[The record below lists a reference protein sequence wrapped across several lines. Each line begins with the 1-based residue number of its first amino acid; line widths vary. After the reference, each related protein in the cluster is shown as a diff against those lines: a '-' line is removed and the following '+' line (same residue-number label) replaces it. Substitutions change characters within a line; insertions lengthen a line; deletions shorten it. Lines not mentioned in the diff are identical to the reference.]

1 MHTILITLIF
11 ASMLSIFSI
20 LINLGSEISYWVVC
34 LPLVYGICGIIFYNI
49 FILLKKS
56 FVFKLFQLQALVRYL
71 ILPVLYSSGQS
82 IGVGKD
88 SNYLE
93 VAIGVM
99 CIELVIIYTVFFF
112 YAKKQQA
119 VTEKNTLNIQYIKK
133 SFIVP
138 IVLVVLFAIVYLGGA
153 LDKVNFVWDLANYV
167 DQYINQGEE
176 LEVDTLSM
184 LLFNTFKVI
193 LILYLISLIQQS
205 KIIKR
210 KKIFVT
216 LVILASTLVMV
227 GLSRF
232 SMVLNLAVLLAML
245 PFMFSNKDVKKI
257 FYSTIPFFILILTI
271 ASIAKFSRYDEVY
284 SGTSLVSAASIN
296 AYFLGFGNIAIG
308 VEAFNTIKWSDSVFY
323 LFNDTLQNVP
333 ILSKLTDDAYKTT
346 IRFNETIYGHKLWA
360 DQIVPLSISGLF
372 HFGFVGIFIYNP
384 LFIAVALFLER
395 CAYQVKYIGYK
406 YVCLYLSVVFSLVFM
421 LNLGSFY
428 ASLIRTILFLF
439 IPILILKYLTSLK
452 FTAR

>member
-1 MHTILITLIF
+1 MGGLSLLVLILSSVSVILTLF
-11 ASMLSIFSI
+11 NTLESGNMALT
-20 LINLGSEISYWVVC
+20 L
-34 LPLVYGICGIIFYNI
+34 LPLSYLCSIIIFYQLNKKLINSFIYKI
-49 FILLKKS
+49 FHI
-56 FVFKLFQLQALVRYL
+56 QAIFRYL
-71 ILPVLYSSGQS
+71 ILPILYSFGQPLN
-82 IGVGKD
+82 IGNE
-88 SNYLE
+88 SNHL
-93 VAIGVM
+93 VIAIGIM
-99 CIELVIIYTVFFF
+99 CIELITIYTVFLF
-112 YAKKQQA
+112 YAEKQQA
-119 VTEKNTLNIQYIKK
+119 VIKKNTLNIQYIKK

-138 IVLVVLFAIVYLGGA
+138 IVLVVLFAIIYLGGA
-153 LDKVNFVWDLANYV
+153 LDKVNFVWELANYV

-193 LILYLISLIQQS
+193 LTLYLISLIQQS

-257 FYSTIPFFILILTI
+257 FYSTIPFFILILAI

-323 LFNDTLQNVP
+323 LFNDTLQNIP

-372 HFGFVGIFIYNP
+372 HFGFFGIFVYNP
-384 LFIAVALFLER
+384 LFIAIALFLER

>member
-1 MHTILITLIF
+1 MNKTFFIIF
-11 ASMLSIFSI
+11 FISVFSSI
-20 LINLGSEISYWVVC
+20 LTLSNSIKYGGGIVATLPVFYLGM
-34 LPLVYGICGIIFYNI
+34 LLVFYNV
-49 FILLKKS
+49 FNFYKKS
-56 FVFKLFQLQALVRYL
+56 FIFKIFQLQAMGRYL
-71 ILPVLYSSGQS
+71 LLPVLYSSGQLLG
-82 IGVGKD
+82 IGNE
-88 SNYLE
+88 SNYL
-93 VAIGVM
+93 VIAIGIM
-99 CIELVIIYTVFFF
+99 CIELITIYTVFLFH
-112 YAKKQQA
+112 AKKQQA
-119 VTEKNTLNIQYIKK
+119 VIEKHTLNIQYIKK

-138 IVLVVLFAIVYLGGA
+138 ITLVVLFAIIYLGEA
-153 LDKVNFVWDLANYV
+153 LDKVNFVWELANYV
-167 DQYINQGEE
+167 DQYINQGQE
-176 LEVDTLSM
+176 LEVDTLSI

-210 KKIFVT
+210 KKLFVT

-245 PFMFSNKDVKKI
+245 PFMFNNKDVKII
-257 FYSTIPFFILILTI
+257 FYSTIPFFIFILAV

-384 LFIAVALFLER
+384 LFIAIALFLER

>member
-1 MHTILITLIF
+1 MNKTFFIIF
-11 ASMLSIFSI
+11 FISVFSSI
-20 LINLGSEISYWVVC
+20 LTLSNSIQYGGGIVVALPVFYLGM
-34 LPLVYGICGIIFYNI
+34 LLVFYNV
-49 FILLKKS
+49 FNFYKKS
-56 FVFKLFQLQALVRYL
+56 FIFKIFQLQAMARYL
-71 ILPVLYSSGQS
+71 LLPVLYSSGQLLG
-82 IGVGKD
+82 IGNE
-88 SNYLE
+88 SNYLGI
-93 VAIGVM
+93 AIGVM

-112 YAKKQQA
+112 YAEKQQA
-119 VTEKNTLNIQYIKK
+119 VIEKNTLNIQYIKK

-138 IVLVVLFAIVYLGGA
+138 IILVVLFSIIYIGGA
-153 LDKVNFVWDLANYV
+153 LDKVNFVWELANYV

-257 FYSTIPFFILILTI
+257 FYSTIPFFILILAI

-439 IPILILKYLTSLK
+439 IPILILKYITSLK

>member
-1 MHTILITLIF
+1 MHIILIFLIF
-11 ASMLSIFSI
+11 TSILSIFSI
-20 LINLGSEISYWVVC
+20 MINFGNQINYWVVC

-93 VAIGVM
+93 VAIGIM
-99 CIELVIIYTVFFF
+99 CIELITIYTVFLF
-112 YAKKQQA
+112 YARKQQE
-119 VTEKNTLNIQYIKK
+119 VTEKNILNIQYIKK
-133 SFIVP
+133 SFLVP
-138 IVLVVLFAIVYLGGA
+138 IVLVIMFAIIYFGGA
-153 LDKVNFVWDLANYV
+153 LDKVNFVWELANYV

-210 KKIFVT
+210 KKIFIT

-257 FYSTIPFFILILTI
+257 FYFTIPFFILVLVI

-296 AYFLGFGNIAIG
+296 AYFLGFGNISIG
-308 VEAFNTIKWSDSVFY
+308 VEAFNTIKWSDFIFY
-323 LFNDTLQNVP
+323 LFNDTLQNIP

-372 HFGFVGIFIYNP
+372 HFGFFGIFVYNP
-384 LFIAVALFLER
+384 LFIAIALFLER